1 MTVTDQLKIID
12 KKIKTNQVQYNVDIL
27 TAKIPALSSSKLEK
41 KYKCLTGEDLGYK
54 PSAVEQAK
62 FEYSPLGKVFNR
74 RLEKEDNKEGLL
86 KRRKRKMIRDIS
98 DIKSQ
103 MDLFDE
109 DLTLEAVALIKETKT
124 MEDNVGYSKL
134 SFMGGK
140 KKVYGYKNFRTL
152 EKLIKDLINRNM
164 TIDKAEIKQN
174 ELAEKLDK
182 LRAHAAK
189 GYKYIDLK
197 ESVYKNAKKIMTNE
211 KNHFMG
217 LEIEYYHFIKRM
229 IWKLIAAINNRIFQT
244 DLNRQD
250 LMIS

>member
-1 MTVTDQLKIID
+1 M
-12 KKIKTNQVQYNVDIL
+12 
-27 TAKIPALSSSKLEK
+27 
-41 KYKCLTGEDLGYK
+41 TGEDLGYK

-229 IWKLIAAINNRIFQT
+229 I
-244 DLNRQD
+244 
-250 LMIS
+250 